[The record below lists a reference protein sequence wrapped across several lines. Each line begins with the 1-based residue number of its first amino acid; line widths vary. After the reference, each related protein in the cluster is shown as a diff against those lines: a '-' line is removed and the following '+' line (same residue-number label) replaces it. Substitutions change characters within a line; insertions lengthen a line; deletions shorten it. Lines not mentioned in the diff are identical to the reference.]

1 MSEVKSETTIVLPV
15 DQVDQA
21 AGSAT
26 DDAKFQSK
34 KNLALSIPVVRRF
47 AIVIFMLAF
56 GSLMFNQILGPLVH
70 DRAATALEQRLAS
83 DLVNGVAPVSNP
95 IALGVPIGLIEVPNR
110 DVRAV
115 VVEGSK
121 AEQLAQ
127 ASGHLI
133 GSALPGQP
141 GVSAILGRSQTY
153 GAEFRNLDQ
162 LIVGDEVVVTTGQGV
177 HTYEVID
184 ITVRSARD
192 AAAFQGEGHMLI
204 LATVVDSSDRLVVR
218 ATLTSPVFPAG
229 EATDHQTTLD
239 ELGLAGD
246 SSSWSD
252 LALWMLIAALLAAG
266 FPVIVNQVGRRV
278 GWLVVA
284 PIAMW
289 VALEVWTAISLMS
302 PSAW

>member
-15 DQVDQA
+15 DQVDQTA
-21 AGSAT
+21 VGAT

-47 AIVIFMLAF
+47 AIVIFVLAF

-153 GAEFRNLDQ
+153 GAEFKNLDQ

-229 EATDHQTTLD
+229 EATDHQTSLD

-266 FPVIVNQVGRRV
+266 FPIIVNQVGRRV

>member
-15 DQVDQA
+15 DQINQVTV
-21 AGSAT
+21 SAT
-26 DDAKFQSK
+26 EDAKFQSK

-153 GAEFRNLDQ
+153 GAEFKKLDQ
-162 LIVGDEVVVTTGQGV
+162 LIVGDEVIVTTGQGV

-229 EATDHQTTLD
+229 EPTDHQTTLD

-252 LALWMLIAALLAAG
+252 LVLWMLIAVLLAAG
-266 FPVIVNQVGRRV
+266 FPIIVNQVGRRV

-289 VALEVWTAISLMS
+289 VALEIWTAISLMS

>member
-1 MSEVKSETTIVLPV
+1 MSEFTSETTIVLPTDQELLFEFGATQNV
-15 DQVDQA
+15 DQRQ
-21 AGSAT
+21 
-26 DDAKFQSK
+26 Q
-34 KNLALSIPVVRRF
+34 KNITRLIPVVRRF
-47 AIVIFMLAF
+47 AIVIFTLAF

-95 IALGVPIGLIEVPNR
+95 IAVGTPIGLVEVPNR

-153 GAEFRNLDQ
+153 GAEFKNLGQ
-162 LIVGDEVVVTTGQGV
+162 LKVGDEVIVTTGQGV

-184 ITVRSARD
+184 TTVRSSQD

-204 LATVVDSSDRLVVR
+204 LTTVVDSSDRLVVR
-218 ATLTSPVFPAG
+218 ASLTSPVFPAG
-229 EATDHQTTLD
+229 QATDHQTTLD

-252 LALWMLIAALLAAG
+252 LALWMLVAALLASG

>member
-1 MSEVKSETTIVLPV
+1 MSEVKSDTTIDSSV
-15 DQVDQA
+15 DQVDQVA
-21 AGSAT
+21 MSAT
-26 DDAKFQSK
+26 DDAEFQSK

-95 IALGVPIGLIEVPNR
+95 IALGVPIGLIDVPNR
-110 DVRAV
+110 DIRAV

-141 GVSAILGRSQTY
+141 GVSAILGRSETY
-153 GAEFRNLDQ
+153 GAEFKNLDQ

-184 ITVRSARD
+184 ITVRSASD

-229 EATDHQTTLD
+229 QATDHQTSLD

-252 LALWMLIAALLAAG
+252 LALWLLLAALLAAG
-266 FPVIVNQVGRRV
+266 FPIIVNQVGRRV

-289 VALEVWTAISLMS
+289 VALEIWTAISLMS

>member
-1 MSEVKSETTIVLPV
+1 MSEVKSDTTIASPV
-15 DQVDQA
+15 DQVDQVA
-21 AGSAT
+21 MNAT

-47 AIVIFMLAF
+47 AVVIFALAF
-56 GSLMFNQILGPLVH
+56 GSLMFNQLLGPLVH
-70 DRAATALEQRLAS
+70 NRAATALEQRLAS

-95 IALGVPIGLIEVPNR
+95 IAVGSPIGLVEVPNR
-110 DVRAV
+110 DIRAV

-153 GAEFRNLDQ
+153 GAEFKNLDQ

-229 EATDHQTTLD
+229 QATDHQTSLD

-246 SSSWSD
+246 SSSWSA

-266 FPVIVNQVGRRV
+266 FPIIVNQVGRRV

>member
-1 MSEVKSETTIVLPV
+1 MSEVKSDTTIDSSV
-15 DQVDQA
+15 DQVDQVA
-21 AGSAT
+21 MSAT

-95 IALGVPIGLIEVPNR
+95 IALGVPIGLIDVPNR

-115 VVEGSK
+115 VIEGSK

-141 GVSAILGRSQTY
+141 GVSAILGRSETY
-153 GAEFRNLDQ
+153 GAEFKNLDQ

-229 EATDHQTTLD
+229 QATDHQTSLD

-266 FPVIVNQVGRRV
+266 FPIIVNQVGRRV

-289 VALEVWTAISLMS
+289 VALEVWTAISLTS

>member
-1 MSEVKSETTIVLPV
+1 MSEVKSDTTIASPV
-15 DQVDQA
+15 DQVDQVA
-21 AGSAT
+21 MSAT
-26 DDAKFQSK
+26 DDAKLQSK
-34 KNLALSIPVVRRF
+34 KKFALSIPVVRRF
-47 AIVIFMLAF
+47 AVVIFVLAF

-70 DRAATALEQRLAS
+70 NRAATALEQRLAS

-95 IALGVPIGLIEVPNR
+95 IAVGSPIGLVEVPNR
-110 DVRAV
+110 DIRAV

-141 GVSAILGRSQTY
+141 GVSAILGRSETY
-153 GAEFRNLDQ
+153 GAEFKNLDQ

-184 ITVRSARD
+184 ITVRSASD
-192 AAAFQGEGHMLI
+192 TAAFQGEGHMLI

-229 EATDHQTTLD
+229 QATDHQTSLD
-239 ELGLAGD
+239 ELGLAGN
-246 SSSWSD
+246 SSSWSA

-266 FPVIVNQVGRRV
+266 FPIIVNQVGRRV

>member
-15 DQVDQA
+15 DQVDQSA
-21 AGSAT
+21 VSAT

-47 AIVIFMLAF
+47 AIVIFVLAF

-153 GAEFRNLDQ
+153 GAEFKNLDQ

-204 LATVVDSSDRLVVR
+204 LTTVVDSSDRLVVR

-229 EATDHQTTLD
+229 EATDHQTSLD

-302 PSAW
+302 PSA

>member
-15 DQVDQA
+15 DQVDQTA
-21 AGSAT
+21 VGAT

-95 IALGVPIGLIEVPNR
+95 IAVGVPIGLIEVPNR

-115 VVEGSK
+115 VIEGSK

-153 GAEFRNLDQ
+153 GAEFKNLDQ

-229 EATDHQTTLD
+229 EATDHQTSLD

>member
-15 DQVDQA
+15 DQVDQSA
-21 AGSAT
+21 VSAT

-47 AIVIFMLAF
+47 AIVIFVLAF

-204 LATVVDSSDRLVVR
+204 LTTVVDSSDRLVVR

-229 EATDHQTTLD
+229 EATDHQTSLD

-266 FPVIVNQVGRRV
+266 FPVMVNQVGRRV

>member
-1 MSEVKSETTIVLPV
+1 M
-15 DQVDQA
+15 
-21 AGSAT
+21 SAT

-95 IALGVPIGLIEVPNR
+95 IALGVPIGLIDVPNR
-110 DVRAV
+110 EVRAV
-115 VVEGSK
+115 VIEGSK

-153 GAEFRNLDQ
+153 GAEFKNLDQ

-204 LATVVDSSDRLVVR
+204 LATVVNSSDRLVVR

-229 EATDHQTTLD
+229 EATDHQTSLD

>member
-1 MSEVKSETTIVLPV
+1 MSEVKSDTTIVLPV
-15 DQVDQA
+15 EQVDQVVTR
-21 AGSAT
+21 AT

-177 HTYEVID
+177 HIYEVID

-229 EATDHQTTLD
+229 QATDHQTTLD
-239 ELGLAGD
+239 ELGLVGD

-266 FPVIVNQVGRRV
+266 FPIIVNQVGRRV

-289 VALEVWTAISLMS
+289 VALEVWTAISMMS

>member
-15 DQVDQA
+15 DQVDQSA
-21 AGSAT
+21 VSAT

-115 VVEGSK
+115 VIEGSK

-153 GAEFRNLDQ
+153 GAEFKNLDQ

-229 EATDHQTTLD
+229 EATDHQTSLD

>member
-1 MSEVKSETTIVLPV
+1 MSEVKSDTTIASPV
-15 DQVDQA
+15 DQVDQVA
-21 AGSAT
+21 MSAT
-26 DDAKFQSK
+26 DDAKLQSK
-34 KNLALSIPVVRRF
+34 KKFALSIPVVRRF
-47 AIVIFMLAF
+47 AVVIFVLAF

-70 DRAATALEQRLAS
+70 NRAATALEQRLAS

-95 IALGVPIGLIEVPNR
+95 IAVGSPIGLVEVPNR
-110 DVRAV
+110 DIRAV

-153 GAEFRNLDQ
+153 GAEFKNLDQ

-229 EATDHQTTLD
+229 QATDHQTSLD

-252 LALWMLIAALLAAG
+252 LVLWMLIAVLLAAG
-266 FPVIVNQVGRRV
+266 FPIIVNQVGRRV

>member
-1 MSEVKSETTIVLPV
+1 MSEVKSDTTIASPV
-15 DQVDQA
+15 DQVDQVA
-21 AGSAT
+21 MSAT
-26 DDAKFQSK
+26 DDAKLQSK
-34 KNLALSIPVVRRF
+34 KKFALSIPVVRRF
-47 AIVIFMLAF
+47 AVVIFVLAF
-56 GSLMFNQILGPLVH
+56 GSLMFNQFLGPLVH
-70 DRAATALEQRLAS
+70 NRAATALEQRLAS
-83 DLVNGVAPVSNP
+83 DLVNGVAPVSYP
-95 IALGVPIGLIEVPNR
+95 IAVGSPIGVVEVPTR
-110 DVRAV
+110 DIRAV

-153 GAEFRNLDQ
+153 GAEFKNLDQ

-229 EATDHQTTLD
+229 QATDHQTSLD

-252 LALWMLIAALLAAG
+252 LALWLLLAALLAAG
-266 FPVIVNQVGRRV
+266 FPIIVNHVGRRV

>member
-1 MSEVKSETTIVLPV
+1 MSEVKSDTTIVLPI
-15 DQVDQA
+15 DQVDEVA
-21 AGSAT
+21 TGST
-26 DDAKFQSK
+26 DDAKSKSK
-34 KNLALSIPVVRRF
+34 KNFALSIPVVRRF

-56 GSLMFNQILGPLVH
+56 GSLMFNQLLGPLVH
-70 DRAATALEQRLAS
+70 DRAATALEQRLSS
-83 DLVNGVAPVSNP
+83 DLLNGVAPVSYP
-95 IALGVPIGLIEVPNR
+95 ISVGTPIGLIEVPNH

-153 GAEFRNLDQ
+153 GAEFKNLDQ
-162 LIVGDEVVVTTGQGV
+162 LKVGDEVVVTTGQGV

-204 LATVVDSSDRLVVR
+204 LTTVVDSSDRLVVR
-218 ATLTSPVFPAG
+218 ATLTSPVLPAG
-229 EATDHQTTLD
+229 QATDHQTTLD

-252 LALWMLIAALLAAG
+252 LALWMSLAALLAAG
-266 FPVIVNQVGRRV
+266 FPMIVNLVGRRV
-278 GWLVVA
+278 GWLLVS

-289 VALEVWTAISLMS
+289 LTFEVWTVISLMS

>member
-15 DQVDQA
+15 DQVDQTA
-21 AGSAT
+21 VGAT

-95 IALGVPIGLIEVPNR
+95 IAVGVPIGLIEVPNR

-115 VVEGSK
+115 VIEGSK

-229 EATDHQTTLD
+229 EATDHQTSLD

-266 FPVIVNQVGRRV
+266 FPIIVNQVGRRV

>member
-15 DQVDQA
+15 DQVDQSA
-21 AGSAT
+21 VSAT

-47 AIVIFMLAF
+47 AIVIFVLAF

-229 EATDHQTTLD
+229 EATDHQTSLD

-266 FPVIVNQVGRRV
+266 FPIIVNQVGRRV

>member
-34 KNLALSIPVVRRF
+34 KNLALSTPVVRRF
-47 AIVIFMLAF
+47 AIVIFVLAF

-229 EATDHQTTLD
+229 EATDHQTSLD

>member
-1 MSEVKSETTIVLPV
+1 MSKITSESTIVVPT
-15 DQVDQA
+15 DQKLRSKSNAGQGIDQQPHKYM
-21 AGSAT
+21 T
-26 DDAKFQSK
+26 R
-34 KNLALSIPVVRRF
+34 LVPVVRRF
-47 AIVIFMLAF
+47 AIVIFTLAF

-95 IALGVPIGLIEVPNR
+95 IAVGTPIGLVEVPNR

-115 VVEGSK
+115 VIEGSK

-153 GAEFRNLDQ
+153 GAEFKNLGQ
-162 LIVGDEVVVTTGQGV
+162 LKVGDEVIVTTGQGV

-184 ITVRSARD
+184 TTVRSAQD

-204 LATVVDSSDRLVVR
+204 LTTVVDSSDRLVVR

-229 EATDHQTTLD
+229 QATDHQTTLD

-278 GWLVVA
+278 GWLVVS
-284 PIAMW
+284 PVAMW
-289 VALEVWTAISLMS
+289 VTFEVWTAISLMS

>member
-1 MSEVKSETTIVLPV
+1 
-15 DQVDQA
+15 
-21 AGSAT
+21 
-26 DDAKFQSK
+26 
-34 KNLALSIPVVRRF
+34 
-47 AIVIFMLAF
+47 
-56 GSLMFNQILGPLVH
+56 MFNQVLGPLVH
-70 DRAATALEQRLAS
+70 NRAATALEQRLAS

-95 IALGVPIGLIEVPNR
+95 IAVGSPIGLVEVPNR
-110 DVRAV
+110 DIRAV

-153 GAEFRNLDQ
+153 GAEFKNLDQ

-229 EATDHQTTLD
+229 QATDHQTSLD

-246 SSSWSD
+246 SSSWSA

-266 FPVIVNQVGRRV
+266 FPIIVNQVGRRV

-284 PIAMW
+284 PTAMW

>member
-15 DQVDQA
+15 DQVDQSA
-21 AGSAT
+21 VSAT

-47 AIVIFMLAF
+47 AIVIFVLAF

-153 GAEFRNLDQ
+153 GAEFKNLDQ

-229 EATDHQTTLD
+229 EATDHQTSLD

-302 PSAW
+302 PSAR

>member
-1 MSEVKSETTIVLPV
+1 MSEVKSDTTIDSSV
-15 DQVDQA
+15 DQVDQVA
-21 AGSAT
+21 MSAT

-95 IALGVPIGLIEVPNR
+95 IALGVPIGLIDVPNR

-115 VVEGSK
+115 VIEGSK

-141 GVSAILGRSQTY
+141 GVSAILGRSETY
-153 GAEFRNLDQ
+153 GAEFKNLDQ

-229 EATDHQTTLD
+229 QATDHQTSLD

-246 SSSWSD
+246 SSSWSA

-266 FPVIVNQVGRRV
+266 FPIIVNQVGRRV

-289 VALEVWTAISLMS
+289 VALEVWTAISLTS

>member
-1 MSEVKSETTIVLPV
+1 MSEVKSDTTIDLPV
-15 DQVDQA
+15 DQVDQVATSA
-21 AGSAT
+21 A
-26 DDAKFQSK
+26 DDVKFQSK

-47 AIVIFMLAF
+47 AIVIFVLAF
-56 GSLMFNQILGPLVH
+56 GSMMFNQILGPLVH

-95 IALGVPIGLIEVPNR
+95 IAVGVPIGLIEVPNR

-115 VVEGSK
+115 VIEGSK

-133 GSALPGQP
+133 GSALPGQS

-153 GAEFRNLDQ
+153 GAEFKNLDR

-184 ITVRSARD
+184 ATVRSARD
-192 AAAFQGEGHMLI
+192 TAAFQGEGHMLI

-229 EATDHQTTLD
+229 QATDHQTTLD

-266 FPVIVNQVGRRV
+266 FPIIVNQVGRRV
-278 GWLVVA
+278 GWLVVT

>member
-15 DQVDQA
+15 DQVDQSA
-21 AGSAT
+21 VSAT

-47 AIVIFMLAF
+47 AIVIFVLAF

-229 EATDHQTTLD
+229 EATDHQTSLD

>member
-229 EATDHQTTLD
+229 EATDHQTSLD

-266 FPVIVNQVGRRV
+266 FPIIVNQVGRRV

>member
-15 DQVDQA
+15 DQVDQSA
-21 AGSAT
+21 VSAT

-47 AIVIFMLAF
+47 AIVIFVLAF

-229 EATDHQTTLD
+229 EATDHQTSLD

-278 GWLVVA
+278 GWLVVT

>member
-15 DQVDQA
+15 DQVDQTA
-21 AGSAT
+21 VGAT

-47 AIVIFMLAF
+47 AIVIFVLAF
-56 GSLMFNQILGPLVH
+56 GSLIFNQLLGPLVH
-70 DRAATALEQRLAS
+70 NRAVTALEQRLAS

-115 VVEGSK
+115 VIEGSK

-153 GAEFRNLDQ
+153 GAEFKNLDQ

-229 EATDHQTTLD
+229 EATDHQTSLD

-302 PSAW
+302 PSAR

>member
-15 DQVDQA
+15 DQVDQTA
-21 AGSAT
+21 VGAT

-95 IALGVPIGLIEVPNR
+95 IALGVPIGLIDVPNR

-115 VVEGSK
+115 VIEGSK

-153 GAEFRNLDQ
+153 GAEFKNLDQ

-204 LATVVDSSDRLVVR
+204 LATVVNSSDRLVVR

-229 EATDHQTTLD
+229 EATDHQTSLD

-284 PIAMW
+284 PIAMF
-289 VALEVWTAISLMS
+289 
-302 PSAW
+302 

>member
-1 MSEVKSETTIVLPV
+1 MSEFTSETTIVLPTDQEPLFEFGATQGV
-15 DQVDQA
+15 DQRPQ
-21 AGSAT
+21 
-26 DDAKFQSK
+26 
-34 KNLALSIPVVRRF
+34 KNTTRLIPVVRRF
-47 AIVIFMLAF
+47 AIVIFTLAF

-95 IALGVPIGLIEVPNR
+95 IAVGTPIGLVEVPNR

-153 GAEFRNLDQ
+153 GAEFKNLDQ
-162 LIVGDEVVVTTGQGV
+162 LKVGDEVIVTTGQGI

-184 ITVRSARD
+184 TTVRSAQD
-192 AAAFQGEGHMLI
+192 TAAFQGEGHMLI
-204 LATVVDSSDRLVVR
+204 MATVVDSSDRLVVR
-218 ATLTSPVFPAG
+218 ASLTSPVFPAG
-229 EATDHQTTLD
+229 QTIDHQTTLD
-239 ELGLAGD
+239 ELGLTGD

-252 LALWMLIAALLAAG
+252 LALWMLLAALLAAG
-266 FPVIVNQVGRRV
+266 FPIIVNQVGRRV
-278 GWLVVA
+278 SWLVVS
-284 PIAMW
+284 PVAMW
-289 VALEVWTAISLMS
+289 VTFEVWTAISLMS

>member
-1 MSEVKSETTIVLPV
+1 MSEITSETTIVLPV
-15 DQVDQA
+15 DQEDQVA
-21 AGSAT
+21 VSAT

-47 AIVIFMLAF
+47 AIVIFALAF
-56 GSLMFNQILGPLVH
+56 GSFMFNQLLAPLVH
-70 DRAATALEQRLAS
+70 NRAATALEQRLAS

-95 IALGVPIGLIEVPNR
+95 IALGVPIGLIDVPNR

-127 ASGHLI
+127 ASGHLV

-177 HTYEVID
+177 HSYEVID

-192 AAAFQGEGHMLI
+192 TAAFQGEGHMLI

-229 EATDHQTTLD
+229 QATDHQTSLD

-246 SSSWSD
+246 SSSWSA

-266 FPVIVNQVGRRV
+266 FPIIVNQVGRRV

-289 VALEVWTAISLMS
+289 VALEVWTAISLTS

>member
-1 MSEVKSETTIVLPV
+1 MSEVKSDTTIASPV
-15 DQVDQA
+15 DQVDQVA
-21 AGSAT
+21 MSAT
-26 DDAKFQSK
+26 DDAKLQSK
-34 KNLALSIPVVRRF
+34 KKFALSIPVVRRF
-47 AIVIFMLAF
+47 AVVIFVLAF

-70 DRAATALEQRLAS
+70 NRAATALEQRLAS

-95 IALGVPIGLIEVPNR
+95 IAVGSPIGLVEVPNR
-110 DVRAV
+110 DIRAV

-141 GVSAILGRSQTY
+141 GVSAILGRSETY
-153 GAEFRNLDQ
+153 GAEFKNLDQ

-229 EATDHQTTLD
+229 QATDHQTSLD

-246 SSSWSD
+246 SSSWSA

-266 FPVIVNQVGRRV
+266 FPIIVNQVGRRV

-289 VALEVWTAISLMS
+289 VALEVWTAISLTS

>member
-34 KNLALSIPVVRRF
+34 KNLVLSIPVVRRF
-47 AIVIFMLAF
+47 AIVIFVLAF
-56 GSLMFNQILGPLVH
+56 GSLIFNQLLGPLVH
-70 DRAATALEQRLAS
+70 NRAVTALEQRLAS

-115 VVEGSK
+115 VIEGSK

-153 GAEFRNLDQ
+153 GAEFKNLDQ

-229 EATDHQTTLD
+229 EATDHQTSLD

>member
-1 MSEVKSETTIVLPV
+1 MSKITSESTIVVPT
-15 DQVDQA
+15 DQKLRSKSNAGQGIDQQPHKYM
-21 AGSAT
+21 T
-26 DDAKFQSK
+26 R
-34 KNLALSIPVVRRF
+34 LVPVVRRF
-47 AIVIFMLAF
+47 AIVIFTLAF

-95 IALGVPIGLIEVPNR
+95 IAVGTPIGLVEVPNR

-115 VVEGSK
+115 VIEGSK

-153 GAEFRNLDQ
+153 GAEFKNLGQ
-162 LIVGDEVVVTTGQGV
+162 LKVGDEVIVTTGQGV

-184 ITVRSARD
+184 TTVRSAQD

-204 LATVVDSSDRLVVR
+204 LTTVVDSSDRLVVR

-229 EATDHQTTLD
+229 QATDHQTTLD

-252 LALWMLIAALLAAG
+252 LALWMLVAALLAAG

-278 GWLVVA
+278 GWLVVS
-284 PIAMW
+284 PVAMW
-289 VALEVWTAISLMS
+289 VTFEVWTAISLMS

>member
-1 MSEVKSETTIVLPV
+1 LPVEQV
-15 DQVDQA
+15 DQVA
-21 AGSAT
+21 TSAT

-47 AIVIFMLAF
+47 AIVIFVLAF

-70 DRAATALEQRLAS
+70 DRAATALEQRLSS
-83 DLVNGVAPVSNP
+83 DLLNGVAPVSYP
-95 IALGVPIGLIEVPNR
+95 IAVGVPIGLIEVPNH

-153 GAEFRNLDQ
+153 GAEFKNLDQ
-162 LIVGDEVVVTTGQGV
+162 LKVGDEVVVTTGQGV

-204 LATVVDSSDRLVVR
+204 LTTVVDSSDRLVVR

-229 EATDHQTTLD
+229 QATDHQTTLD
-239 ELGLAGD
+239 ELGLVGD

-252 LALWMLIAALLAAG
+252 LALWMLIASLLAAG
-266 FPVIVNQVGRRV
+266 FPIIVNLVGRRV
-278 GWLVVA
+278 GWLLVS

-289 VALEVWTAISLMS
+289 VTFEVWTVTSLMS

>member
-1 MSEVKSETTIVLPV
+1 MSEVKSDTTIDLPV
-15 DQVDQA
+15 DQVDQVATSA
-21 AGSAT
+21 A
-26 DDAKFQSK
+26 DDVKFQSK

-47 AIVIFMLAF
+47 AIVIFVLAF
-56 GSLMFNQILGPLVH
+56 GSMMFNQILGPLVH

-95 IALGVPIGLIEVPNR
+95 IAVGVPIGLIEVPNR

-115 VVEGSK
+115 VIEGSK

-153 GAEFRNLDQ
+153 GAEFKNLDQ

-184 ITVRSARD
+184 ATVRSARD
-192 AAAFQGEGHMLI
+192 TAAFQGEGHMLI

-229 EATDHQTTLD
+229 QATDHQTTLD

-266 FPVIVNQVGRRV
+266 FPIIVNQVGRRV
-278 GWLVVA
+278 GWLVVT